1 MGVFILT
8 DRVECVFSFQYLKT
22 SIRTLTSALSALVS
36 RNEFA
41 GCDDDS
47 LGTLLSDLAAYVGA
61 QYKDYYK
68 TRPVCPLHLAIFS
81 TRCDRLLERFQ
92 ALRLEAATRVVLYQ
106 LEPPAGGLPQDDERC
121 VVSPATW
128 WLSVRRLPAEAVALD
143 AALKSLLLTA
153 PGSPATVLLCLAQD
167 DAREDGDIQC
177 HVREV
182 LLPFADTSD
191 VGSSSRCPRRLRAVR
206 LLRRDAPCESLVH
219 GEPLALLPQPGAEAA
234 LTALCRQLK
243 ARCSLLVLRDD
254 DRRRLLVALPAASG
268 HSLLVRRLAPPEL
281 LLPPPPPPPA
291 EACSPDLE
299 RRMGGLLSR
308 LEQGGFSVVEPTP
321 GFYEALVEQLR
332 ASLAFSASVPRS
344 RAQPSKATKNSRQP
358 PRDAP

>member
-68 TRPVCPLHLAIFS
+68 
-81 TRCDRLLERFQ
+81 
-92 ALRLEAATRVVLYQ
+92 RVVLYQ